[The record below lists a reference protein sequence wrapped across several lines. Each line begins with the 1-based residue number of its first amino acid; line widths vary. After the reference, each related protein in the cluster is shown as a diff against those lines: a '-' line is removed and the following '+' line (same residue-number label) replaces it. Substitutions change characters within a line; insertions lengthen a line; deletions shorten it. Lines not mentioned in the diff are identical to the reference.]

1 MQPRPTIGERM
12 ADVPQRLSVLQ
23 KEATVQTERHS
34 VKSE

>member
-12 ADVPQRLSVLQ
+12 ADVPQRSVLQ